1 VSRRTWPLALL
12 VAAALALVLAAQPL
26 LAQDKPT
33 LAGTWSA
40 TALTERWVIGDWGD
54 PCGPKPTPQGAGAG
68 SVQIREQGGELSI
81 IGAGRAFT
89 TAECWEQMPGLS
101 RTSHSASGGG
111 RFWRTRC
118 NTGKADSR
126 QATVVTSITATDTTI
141 NLTETG
147 QYQFVIQDQ
156 NCTASVTRAR
166 NFSLVRREGDAAPV
180 PSAAASASA
189 APTATPAA
197 PPQPAPPP
205 RPTPTSCTGEPG
217 EPARLEVTPS
227 RKLMR
232 PGERFAFRSAVYDAS
247 GCPVGARPTWTIG
260 AGPMSSKASVDAGGS
275 LHVADD
281 AGEGKLELAAAI
293 GGKGVTILVEVASAE
308 RYEALLASEGLNDA
322 GEGSEAAVAVIAT
335 GTIGGKAS
343 VAEDAAKARKRT
355 FIAIVG
361 ALAFGLAFAGLV
373 LLRRGRRQRTSGLP
387 AEGASAV
394 PLGDD
399 EDGSGTGDDDAGA
412 PSSGESAGPAASTG
426 ARSPGG
432 ASPGARSPGG
442 ASPGARSPGGASSA
456 PPGSRTAGRKRGK
469 ICPTCGGRYGM
480 EDAFCGKDGTTL
492 VPIN

>member
-1 VSRRTWPLALL
+1 MT
-12 VAAALALVLAAQPL
+12 
-26 LAQDKPT
+26 
-33 LAGTWSA
+33 
-40 TALTERWVIGDWGD
+40 
-54 PCGPKPTPQGAGAG
+54 
-68 SVQIREQGGELSI
+68 
-81 IGAGRAFT
+81 
-89 TAECWEQMPGLS
+89 
-101 RTSHSASGGG
+101 
-111 RFWRTRC
+111 
-118 NTGKADSR
+118 
-126 QATVVTSITATDTTI
+126 
-141 NLTETG
+141 
-147 QYQFVIQDQ
+147 
-156 NCTASVTRAR
+156 
-166 NFSLVRREGDAAPV
+166 
-180 PSAAASASA
+180 
-189 APTATPAA
+189 
-197 PPQPAPPP
+197 
-205 RPTPTSCTGEPG
+205 
-217 EPARLEVTPS
+217 S

-247 GCPVGARPTWTIG
+247 GCPVGARPTWTLA
-260 AGPMSSKASVDAGGS
+260 AGPISSKASVDAGGS
-275 LHVADD
+275 LHIADD

-308 RYEALLASEGLNDA
+308 RYQALLASEGLNDA

-399 EDGSGTGDDDAGA
+399 GSGDDDDAEA
-412 PSSGESAGPAASTG
+412 PSSGASADPAASTG

-432 ASPGARSPGG
+432 ASTGA
-442 ASPGARSPGGASSA
+442 
-456 PPGSRTAGRKRGK
+456 PGSRTAVRKRGK